1 MQKFIITLAILITQF
16 THFTQSQALA
26 NLPGKYDLRENNLV
40 TSVKNQGIPGPCWAF
55 SALGA
60 CESNFLVQNFGKN
73 LDLSEMHMAYF
84 IYHDPKPERNF
95 TSRIKSGTLR
105 LEGDMFMATA
115 FLSRLCGATL
125 EKNLRY
131 STQNLNSLKQSLR
144 KKSPEDFKREI
155 RLRDVYFLSLNS
167 QPDNITRK
175 TLIMNHGAI
184 SISFYS
190 EPFAYHEINKFST
203 YFNNSHKTETNHE
216 VLIIGWDDNFPRENF
231 KPKPSI
237 NGAWLIKNSWGDLRG
252 KNGCFWLSYEQ
263 YIYGGAA
270 FIIELAGKNKNL
282 KHYGYDDLGW
292 CASLRYKYCANV
304 FRCNSKRESLNEIAF
319 YTPENNYQ
327 CEYQIYKLSSNT
339 SPVNG
344 ELIAKSQVTLQYAG
358 YHTITLPE
366 KISLSQDQYFSV
378 IIKSAKK
385 IAPVEMRIKN
395 YSENFAIH
403 KHESY
408 FSNDAVT
415 WLDGYDL
422 QHRANACIKAFTR

>member
-1 MQKFIITLAILITQF
+1 MRKFIITLAILITQF
-16 THFTQSQALA
+16 TQTQAFA
-26 NLPGKYDLRENNLV
+26 NLPEKFDLRELGKI

-60 CESNFLVQNFGKN
+60 CESNFLMQNLGTK
-73 LDLSEMHMAYF
+73 LDLSEMQLAYF
-84 IYHDPKPERNF
+84 MYRNTKPERNF

-115 FLSRLCGATL
+115 FLSRLSGATL
-125 EKNLRY
+125 ERNLKY

-144 KKSPEDFKREI
+144 NKSPEDFKREI
-155 RLRDVYFLSLNS
+155 RIRDVCFLSLNS

-175 TLIMNHGAI
+175 KLIMNHGAI

-190 EPFAYHEINKFST
+190 DPFEYHDINKFST
-203 YFNNSHKTETNHE
+203 YFNNSHKTKTNHE
-216 VLIIGWDDNFPRENF
+216 VLIIGWDDNFSHENF

-237 NGAWLIKNSWGDLRG
+237 NGAWLIKNSWGASRG
-252 KNGCFWLSYEQ
+252 NNGCFWLSYEQ

-270 FIIELAGKNKNL
+270 FIIERSGNKNL

-292 CASLRYKYCANV
+292 CSSLNYKYCANV
-304 FRCNSKRESLNEIAF
+304 FKIDSRSESLSEIAF

-327 CEYQIYKLSSNT
+327 CEYQIYKLSSNA

-366 KISLSQDQYFSV
+366 KIPLTQNQYFSV

-385 IAPVEMRIKN
+385 IAPVEMRIAN

-415 WLDGYDL
+415 WLDGCDMNP
-422 QHRANACIKAFTR
+422 RANACIKAFTR

>member
-1 MQKFIITLAILITQF
+1 MTLMQKFIITLAILITQF

-263 YIYGGAA
+263 YMYGGAA
-270 FIIELAGKNKNL
+270 FIIEL
-282 KHYGYDDLGW
+282 
-292 CASLRYKYCANV
+292 S
-304 FRCNSKRESLNEIAF
+304 
-319 YTPENNYQ
+319 
-327 CEYQIYKLSSNT
+327 
-339 SPVNG
+339 
-344 ELIAKSQVTLQYAG
+344 
-358 YHTITLPE
+358 ITATM
-366 KISLSQDQYFSV
+366 I
-378 IIKSAKK
+378 
-385 IAPVEMRIKN
+385 
-395 YSENFAIH
+395 
-403 KHESY
+403 
-408 FSNDAVT
+408 
-415 WLDGYDL
+415 
-422 QHRANACIKAFTR
+422 